1 MICNHQ
7 LKLHLHFHSFCHILQ
22 LCQKLIAHFSLVSVC
37 LFISNRDF
45 IKLFNLESTKNFPK
59 EAQYISQLLM
69 EKSIV
74 DQIIL
79 CADEDDEKQQYVST
93 SQSPPVQTPLSSSS
107 TTATMFSSVS
117 PKQQQL
123 QLSSLP
129 LVGQSAIQ
137 SILDMLSASSEKDIR
152 NLKLQEENEKL
163 KKDLSTSKKE
173 IERLQSFIDTHK
185 SHFGNEGIAS
195 IEVRLLSC

>member
-59 EAQYISQLLM
+59 EAQYIRQLLM
-69 EKSIV
+69 EKSVV
-74 DQIIL
+74 DRIIL

-129 LVGQSAIQ
+129 PVGQSAIQ

-185 SHFGNEGIAS
+185 SHFGYEGIAS

>member
-1 MICNHQ
+1 
-7 LKLHLHFHSFCHILQ
+7 
-22 LCQKLIAHFSLVSVC
+22 
-37 LFISNRDF
+37 
-45 IKLFNLESTKNFPK
+45 LFNLESTKNFPK
-59 EAQYISQLLM
+59 EAQYIRQLLM
-69 EKSIV
+69 EKSVV
-74 DQIIL
+74 DRIIL

-107 TTATMFSSVS
+107 STATMFSSVS

-129 LVGQSAIQ
+129 PVGQSAIQ

-185 SHFGNEGIAS
+185 SHFGYEGIAS